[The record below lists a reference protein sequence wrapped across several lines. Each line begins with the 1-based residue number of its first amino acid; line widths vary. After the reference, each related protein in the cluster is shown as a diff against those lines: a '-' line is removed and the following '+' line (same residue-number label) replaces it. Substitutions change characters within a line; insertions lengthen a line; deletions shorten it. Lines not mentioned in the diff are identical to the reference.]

1 MTDNDL
7 QLIRLVSNGS
17 NLLISLLPPFYFL
30 FAFDFRISH
39 CYSHLISLPHFTSIC
54 AFDITSPSLIA
65 IRSHGSE
72 KTLLRPTHWTDTR
85 LEKQLRFAELMGKVS
100 LIPGSIAERVS
111 GGILLDGYQFTN
123 NAVHN
128 ATTFA
133 TLPLL
138 RPLVRVLL
146 QDLIPQ
152 YAGESAET
160 FDIGQD
166 YGWFDDFLQTGG
178 DGNYGDN
185 LAALFLSP
193 GELTRI
199 MRVEVFNSAL
209 QNDRILQPQRV
220 PASFYSHFVSSTT
233 ASSVTTAP
241 TVVSALP
248 AIPWPPSNRA
258 AAAGANLTRLCHVL
272 VGFDSTNVAY
282 WNSQRAATIFPV
294 VWNEWTLLWEP
305 FPADTFSGYETYQ
318 GESELY
324 MSVQFPRLR
333 GPCKV
338 PNSTAGAKFLYCHV
352 TTLRQITYVRVVDA
366 ALQPNYAFLSA
377 PLPARADLNYDRV
390 DPDACGTPQ
399 R

>member
-1 MTDNDL
+1 MSAL
-7 QLIRLVSNGS
+7 NGALNIAAVDS
-17 NLLISLLPPFYFL
+17 EDLLIPASNELYQPLDYVQLLAGTSWL
-30 FAFDFRISH
+30 TEL
-39 CYSHLISLPHFTSIC
+39 YSVNGNNTALVNGWS
-54 AFDITSPSLIA
+54 
-65 IRSHGSE
+65 SHGSE
-72 KTLLRPTHWTDTR
+72 KILLRPTHWTNTR
-85 LEKQLRFAELMGKVS
+85 VEKQLRFAELMGKVS
-100 LIPGSIAERVS
+100 LIPGSITERVN
-111 GGILLDGYQFTN
+111 GAPLLDGYQFTN

-128 ATTFA
+128 ATTFE

-138 RPLVRVLL
+138 RPLVRVVL

-166 YGWFDDFLQTGG
+166 YGWFDDFLQAGG

-220 PASFYSHFVSSTT
+220 PASFYSQFVSSTT
-233 ASSVTTAP
+233 PSPATTAP
-241 TVVSALP
+241 AAATWASALP

-272 VGFDSTNVAY
+272 VGFDSTNVVY
-282 WNSQRAATIFPV
+282 FNSQRAATIFPV

-305 FPADTFSGYETYQ
+305 FLADTFSGYESYQ
-318 GESELY
+318 G
-324 MSVQFPRLR
+324 
-333 GPCKV
+333 
-338 PNSTAGAKFLYCHV
+338 
-352 TTLRQITYVRVVDA
+352 
-366 ALQPNYAFLSA
+366 
-377 PLPARADLNYDRV
+377 
-390 DPDACGTPQ
+390 
-399 R
+399 